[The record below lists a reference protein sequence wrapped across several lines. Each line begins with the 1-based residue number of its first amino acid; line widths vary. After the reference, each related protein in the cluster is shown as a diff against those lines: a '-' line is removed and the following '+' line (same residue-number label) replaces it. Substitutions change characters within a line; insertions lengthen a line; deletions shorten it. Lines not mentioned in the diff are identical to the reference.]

1 MMHKLL
7 IVDDNFYDRKGLEEL
22 PDWEKLNF
30 SEIHLANNGEEGLA
44 KALQIEPLLVLTDI
58 SMPHIDGLTM
68 AKKILEKKPKTKF
81 IFISCFDDS
90 NLIRESIGLNAFG
103 YILKPIDIKELV
115 DVVKKVLE
123 NTDMEKSQN
132 EEVNNLQNQLQEQRP
147 YVQGQIIRDLIR
159 GKFVNKESKLIE
171 RFNMGVVNYFAVV
184 VVRLNIVNETDGIL
198 DKAKISFEA
207 DRIIKRL
214 HENQLENVRMRSIIQ
229 NNGDVVSLIYIDENC
244 EMSEA
249 ENRCFSIFDGLKDE
263 IRKEENIDILVCIGG
278 ISTDLFQTHEL
289 YNRAEYA
296 ISTNLYRKTN
306 MIVIADSINASN
318 VFLDCDFEEV
328 KNELR
333 KIIEDR
339 DMIKCGILLHKFYG
353 NVDAV
358 NKIVV
363 KEFTLSLISTIQLL
377 LFEMNLNLSDIFDD
391 GGFIWGKLSN
401 FNSIIDIKQWIY
413 NILKGII
420 EYCDDSETDRD
431 TILANRIKKIIE
443 EQYLK
448 LDNVNQISEQ
458 IYVSSV
464 HANKVFKKCVGCTMF
479 DYLTKIKIDKAKELL
494 EDSNYK
500 IYEIVEM
507 LGYKSKTYF
516 TSLFKEYTGKTPK
529 EYRMVKEKR

>member
-1 MMHKLL
+1 MYKLL
-7 IVDDNFYDRKGLEEL
+7 IVDDNFYDRKGLAEL
-22 PDWEKLNF
+22 PDWEELNF

-44 KALQIEPLLVLTDI
+44 KALEIEPLLVLTDI

-81 IFISCFDDS
+81 IFVSCFDDS

-103 YILKPIDIKELV
+103 YILKPIDVKELIG
-115 DVVKKVLE
+115 VVKKVLE
-123 NTDMEKSQN
+123 NSDLEKSRF
-132 EEVNNLQNQLQEQRP
+132 EEVNNLQIQLQEQRP

-159 GKFVNKESKLIE
+159 GKFINTEHSLLE
-171 RFNMGVVNYFAVV
+171 RFNMMVINYYAIV
-184 VVRLNIVNETDGIL
+184 VVRLNIVNETNGIL

-207 DRIIKRL
+207 DRFIRL
-214 HENQLENVRMRSIIQ
+214 LNENVVGNIRICAIIQ
-229 NNGDVVSLIYIDENC
+229 NNGDIVTLLYIDENC
-244 EMSEA
+244 DMGEA
-249 ENRCFSIFDGLKDE
+249 ENKCFAYFDSVKEG
-263 IRKEENIDILVCIGG
+263 IRREENIDILVCIGG
-278 ISTDLFQTHEL
+278 ISNDLKDIHEL
-289 YNRAEYA
+289 YNRAELA
-296 ISTNLYRKTN
+296 LSTNLYRKSG
-306 MIVIADSINASN
+306 MIVLADDINTSN
-318 VFLDCDFEEV
+318 VFLDCDFEEL

-333 KIIEDR
+333 NIIESR
-339 DMIKCGILLHKFYG
+339 DMIKCGILLHKYYG
-353 NVDAV
+353 NVEAV
-358 NKIVV
+358 NKTVV
-363 KEFTLSLISTIQLL
+363 KEFTLTLISTIQLL

-391 GGFIWGKLSN
+391 GGFIWEKLSN

-413 NILKGII
+413 NILRGII
-420 EYCDDSETDRD
+420 EYCSEGEGDRD

-443 EQYLK
+443 EQYLN

-464 HANKVFKKCVGCTMF
+464 HANKVFKKCMGCTMF
-479 DYLTKIKIDKAKELL
+479 DYLTKIKIEKAKELL

-529 EYRMVKEKR
+529 EYRMVKEKH